1 MMHLKKSFMAF
12 SVLAVI
18 IIIGLTAINLQVIEM
33 MKVKN
38 INEQVKSEI
47 VENIINSK
55 AVKIGKYAVVGLE
68 QLPYWICI

>member
-1 MMHLKKSFMAF
+1 
-12 SVLAVI
+12 
-18 IIIGLTAINLQVIEM
+18 M

-55 AVKIGKYAVVGLE
+55 AVKIGKYAVVGLGAIYLIGFVFKVLAFTKSNFNE
-68 QLPYWICI
+68 LKRSLKP

>member
-1 MMHLKKSFMAF
+1 
-12 SVLAVI
+12 
-18 IIIGLTAINLQVIEM
+18 M

-55 AVKIGKYAVVGLE
+55 AVKIGKYAVVGFGAIYVIGFVFKVLAFTKSNFNE
-68 QLPYWICI
+68 LKRSLKP

>member
-1 MMHLKKSFMAF
+1 
-12 SVLAVI
+12 
-18 IIIGLTAINLQVIEM
+18 M

-55 AVKIGKYAVVGLE
+55 AVKIGKYAVVGLGAIYVIGFVFKVLAFTKSNFNE
-68 QLPYWICI
+68 LKRSLKP

>member
-1 MMHLKKSFMAF
+1 
-12 SVLAVI
+12 
-18 IIIGLTAINLQVIEM
+18 

-55 AVKIGKYAVVGLE
+55 AVKIGKYAVVGFGAIYVIGFVFKVLAFTKSNFNE
-68 QLPYWICI
+68 LKRSLKP

>member
-1 MMHLKKSFMAF
+1 
-12 SVLAVI
+12 
-18 IIIGLTAINLQVIEM
+18 M

-55 AVKIGKYAVVGLE
+55 AVKIGKYAVVGLGAIYVIGFVFKVLAFTKINFNE
-68 QLPYWICI
+68 LKRSLKP

>member
-1 MMHLKKSFMAF
+1 
-12 SVLAVI
+12 
-18 IIIGLTAINLQVIEM
+18 

-55 AVKIGKYAVVGLE
+55 AVKIGKYAVVGLGAIYVIGFVFKVLAFTKSNFNE
-68 QLPYWICI
+68 LKRSLKP